1 MNRIITPTRK
11 VNGEVI
17 VPGEKIQAE
26 IAILMASLAD
36 GVSRINNVPP
46 TSIAVVNLLRL
57 LGVKIDQSDSSFV
70 VHGKGLNSFKKVN
83 EVISLSS
90 FGGVGLMLLSLLS
103 VHKIR
108 YRVDLGLDTIWFEQV
123 LQCLSVMGMQADRE
137 TDSVYSVGA
146 QPTEAVTH
154 DTVDVAADVKMAIL
168 LASLYCSGKTTL
180 RETEKNRN
188 RVERFLRVR
197 GVRVERRKCD
207 SEYRLS
213 LEGKQ
218 NIQPLDVEIPGDLN
232 LAYPF
237 LLPALVIKGSQLVIR
252 SIAIRSGQRYFLD
265 FLRQIGADIE
275 LVDLKDNV
283 YDLTARA
290 SKLKATR
297 IAGNRTEKIL
307 PQILLLA
314 VLATKVNGEMVIRDI
329 ESLRNESF
337 DIIEHIFDSMR
348 ALSVRIGEFHEGLVI
363 KGGFPVSGGKVDS
376 KGNVELIQAFAILSL
391 WCESDVLIENTEKL
405 EKINPHFFEILDAIK
420 EKKS

>member
-1 MNRIITPTRK
+1 
-11 VNGEVI
+11 
-17 VPGEKIQAE
+17 
-26 IAILMASLAD
+26 
-36 GVSRINNVPP
+36 VSRINNVPP

-57 LGVKIDQSDSSFV
+57 LGVEIDHSGSSFV

-83 EVISLSS
+83 EVISLTS
-90 FGGVGLMLLSLLS
+90 FGDVGLMLLSLLS
-103 VHKIR
+103 AHTVR
-108 YRVDLGLDTIWFEQV
+108 YRVDLGLETQWFEQV
-123 LQCLSVMGMQADRE
+123 LQCLSAMGMQADRE
-137 TDSVYSVGA
+137 TDSIYSVGA
-146 QPTEAVTH
+146 QTTEAVTH
-154 DTVDVAADVKMAIL
+154 DVIDIAADVKMAIL

-197 GVRVERRKCD
+197 GVTVERRKFD

-218 NIQPLDVEIPGDLN
+218 NIQPLDADIPGDLN

-237 LLPALVIKGSQLVIR
+237 LLPALVLKGSQLVIR
-252 SIAIRSGQRYFLD
+252 SIAVRSGQRYFLD

-290 SKLKATR
+290 STLKPTR

-307 PQILLLA
+307 PQILLLV
-314 VLATKVNGEMVIRDI
+314 VLATRVTGETVIRDI
-329 ESLRNESF
+329 ESLRNKSF
-337 DIIEHIFDSMR
+337 DIIEHVFDSMR

-376 KGNVELIQAFAILSL
+376 KRNAELIQAFAILSL
-391 WCESDVLIENTEKL
+391 WCEDEVFIENTETL